1 MGDMVVY
8 SLGEGTR
15 IRIFLAA
22 EDVMVSRQERLVH
35 ARELF
40 SRSQRGSYDRNHRSV
55 LVGDRLQ
62 PFAVDPELT
71 EGQPGIKD
79 GQEDGL
85 VARLLL
91 CWSSCP

>member
-1 MGDMVVY
+1 MGDMVVH
-8 SLGEGTR
+8 SLGERTR

-22 EDVMVSRQERLVH
+22 DDEMVSRQERLVH

-40 SRSQRGSYDRNHRSV
+40 SRSERGSYARNHPSV
-55 LVGDRLQ
+55 LVGDSLQ
-62 PFAVDPELT
+62 PIAVDPELT
-71 EGQPGIKD
+71 EGQGARD